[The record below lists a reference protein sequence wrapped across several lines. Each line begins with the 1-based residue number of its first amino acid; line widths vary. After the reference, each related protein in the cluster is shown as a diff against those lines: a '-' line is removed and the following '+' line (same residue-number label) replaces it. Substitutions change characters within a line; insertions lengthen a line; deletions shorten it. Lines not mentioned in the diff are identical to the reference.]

1 MPLDI
6 MGKIQAVIFD
16 LDGVIVDT
24 AQFHFIAWKELAAE
38 WNYTLTPEDNEKLKG
53 VSRMDS
59 VNKVAQWANV
69 QTKPEQLL
77 DIAHRKNEIYLRFC
91 NQLTPQHVLPGI
103 SSLINTLKA
112 NGVFISLGSASKNAR
127 FVLDKL
133 GLLGV
138 FDVVVDGNDVSK
150 SKPNPEVFLKAAQ
163 RMGVSPE
170 HCVVLE
176 DAPAGIEAAL
186 AANMK
191 VIGLGDA
198 IELQKAHLVLEN
210 TINLSLVQL
219 NQIKIKGVA

>member
-6 MGKIQAVIFD
+6 MRKIQAVIFD

-59 VNKVAQWANV
+59 VNKIAQWANV

>member
-59 VNKVAQWANV
+59 VNKIAQWANV

>member
-1 MPLDI
+1 

-59 VNKVAQWANV
+59 VNKIAQWANV

-103 SSLINTLKA
+103 STLINTLKA

>member
-6 MGKIQAVIFD
+6 MRKIQAVIFD

-59 VNKVAQWANV
+59 VNKIAQWANV

-133 GLLGV
+133 GLLDV

>member
-1 MPLDI
+1 
-6 MGKIQAVIFD
+6 MGKIQAAIFD

-38 WNYTLTPEDNEKLKG
+38 WSYTLTPEDNEKLKG

-59 VNKVAQWANV
+59 VNKIAQWANV
-69 QTKPEQLL
+69 QTKPEKLL

>member
-59 VNKVAQWANV
+59 VNKIAQWANV

-198 IELQKAHLVLEN
+198 IELQKAHLVLKN

>member
-59 VNKVAQWANV
+59 VNKIAQWANV

-103 SSLINTLKA
+103 STLINTLKA

-133 GLLGV
+133 GLLDV